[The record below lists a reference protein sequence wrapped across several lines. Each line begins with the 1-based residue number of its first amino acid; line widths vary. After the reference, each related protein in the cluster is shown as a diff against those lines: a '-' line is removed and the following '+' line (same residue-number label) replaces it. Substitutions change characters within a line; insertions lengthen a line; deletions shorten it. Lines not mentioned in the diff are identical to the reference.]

1 METQV
6 WILTGVLA
14 FLVSVLLLL
23 LKHWL
28 NQQSELLDA
37 IRGLGE
43 AIASQSQ
50 QLETLFH
57 ERINTKSEIKE
68 LDRRVGKLETDKFRC
83 KNYEGL

>member
-1 METQV
+1 MEIQV
-6 WILTGVLA
+6 WLLSGVLA

-28 NQQSELLDA
+28 NQQGELLDA
-37 IRGLGE
+37 IRGLE
-43 AIASQSQ
+43 KAIASQSQ

-68 LDRRVGKLETDKFRC
+68 LDRRVGKLETDQFRC
-83 KNYEGL
+83 KNYEEL